1 MLTCLT
7 GLAYTLGPLVVALV
21 VNDTG
26 NFDTH
31 WAYRAV
37 FCAQYGFAVVAT
49 LFVPFM
55 PEYVNPLCNRITKI
69 SC

>member
-7 GLAYTLGPLVVALV
+7 GLAYTFGPLIVALV
-21 VNDTG
+21 VNETG
-26 NFDTH
+26 NFDTY

-55 PEYVNPLCNRITKI
+55 PE
-69 SC
+69 